1 MASFECYQLQ
11 DSLGNKLRFNVT
23 GAGPSATNTRTIYNS
38 PMPYVVAELLTDQ
51 ISTTRD
57 VTIEA
62 VVKCGST
69 PGFLYPSIQD
79 AIAAA
84 ESLTPAS
91 NNSGATLDDGDWD
104 QVALTFASNSNYAI
118 HWGNP
123 STDPLGLGLI
133 VTMVRWNYPPGESYT
148 TGEIKVTIT
157 LKRGQVV

>member
-1 MASFECYQLQ
+1 M
-11 DSLGNKLRFNVT
+11 GNSLRFNVT
-23 GAGPSATNTRTIYNS
+23 GDGPSATNTRTVWNTS
-38 PMPYVVAELLTDQ
+38 FPYVVSEQLTDQ

-57 VTIEA
+57 VTIQG

-69 PGFLYPSIQD
+69 PGFLYANIAA
-79 AIAAA
+79 AIAAV
-84 ESLTPAS
+84 ESLTPSA

-104 QVALTFASNSNYAI
+104 QVALTFASKAAYAI

-123 STDPLGLGLI
+123 STDPLGLGLM

-157 LKRGQVV
+157 LKRGTVI

>member
-1 MASFECYQLQ
+1 MASFECYQLK
-11 DSLGNKLRFNVT
+11 DSLGNSLRFNVT
-23 GAGPSATNTRTIYNS
+23 GQGPSATNTRTIWNT
-38 PMPYVVAELLTDQ
+38 PFPFVVSEVLTDQ
-51 ISTTRD
+51 VGTTRD
-57 VTIEA
+57 VTIEG

-69 PGFLYPSIQD
+69 PGYLYPSIRD
-79 AIAAA
+79 AIAAV
-84 ESLTPAS
+84 ESLTPAL

-123 STDPLGLGLI
+123 STDPLGMGLI